1 MLSDKAVTMFNDLS
15 LLEED
20 KRSQTQT
27 EYWNFFLRY
36 SAAERPEADPEQ
48 ESKILR
54 YPPAE
59 LLRSSWYLNKNI
71 LTVQIKADSLLPL
84 CTLDQDTVRKE
95 DLGLERLLSIVKG
108 CERLEEELLNIEPLF
123 LNPALIFFATEAKIL
138 SLPFPPG
145 IISAGSSFE
154 HSADPW
160 IFSAER
166 VEKANKSSL
175 EHLLLWFGETYS
187 FSEELL
193 ATLRPLCQEGNF
205 LKLRR
210 ILSGKA
216 EIPQKQ
222 KTLALVPAQD
232 KDVGEKKKINTAK
245 NVNTKQEKTKAM
257 KKTIREN
264 DGKTPPDEQA
274 EKKRKTGGLFTS
286 LRARFSNDFYETEK
300 TADLLI
306 DDPFFRMACLSEGLP
321 GSKEEKLGHR
331 AFILVDDFLIG
342 RDSETVDFWIDAQS
356 VSRQHARIIRR
367 QGSFFLEDL
376 GSRNST
382 LLDGKKVN
390 KHKEYLL
397 PDKCRL
403 TFADKAYYFEAG
415 S

>member
-1 MLSDKAVTMFNDLS
+1 MG
-15 LLEED
+15 EEAES
-20 KRSQTQT
+20 SQTQT
-27 EYWNFFLRY
+27 KFWNFFLRY
-36 SAAERPEADPEQ
+36 SATERPEADPEQ

-71 LTVQIKADSLLPL
+71 LTVQIKTDRLLPL
-84 CTLDQDTVRKE
+84 CTLDQVAVRKE
-95 DLGLERLLSIVKG
+95 GLGLERLLSVVKG

-123 LNPALIFFATEAKIL
+123 LNPALIFFDAEAKIL
-138 SLPFPPG
+138 SLPFTPG

-154 HSADPW
+154 HSSDPW

-166 VEKANKSSL
+166 MEKAYKPSL
-175 EHLLLWFGETYS
+175 EHLLLWFGEAYS
-187 FSEELL
+187 FSENRL
-193 ATLRPLCQEGNF
+193 ATLRPLCQKGNF
-205 LKLRR
+205 HKLRR

-216 EIPQKQ
+216 ESSEKQ
-222 KTLALVPAQD
+222 KSLVLVPAHE
-232 KDVGEKKKINTAK
+232 KDAREKKKINTSK
-245 NVNTKQEKTKAM
+245 KMNTKQEEAKAM

-264 DGKTPPDEQA
+264 DRKTISDEQA
-274 EKKRKTGGLFTS
+274 EKKLKSGGLFTS
-286 LRARFSNDFYETEK
+286 LRARFSHNFYETEK

-342 RDSETVDFWIDAQS
+342 RDSETVDFWIDAHS